1 MQAAQPDDT
10 TLPPLRED
18 LSISPGAPLM
28 NGAPSWVIYDPIRH
42 RFFQVGQRTIEMIS
56 GWSSGTVAR
65 LQFELKTKRALR
77 IGEQEVRA
85 VREFLKSSDLLA
97 ESGSGVA
104 KSFDRRAGAQ
114 RSSLINW
121 ALHRYIFFRVPLL
134 RPNAF
139 LKATWPLVWPL
150 FSRGFVALTAVVLI
164 LALYLASRQL
174 SDVQAHFRGAFSLTG
189 AMTYA
194 VALIF
199 VKILH
204 ELGHAYQAVARG
216 LRVPVMGVAFI
227 VMFPLLYTDTTDA
240 WRLRKRRDRVMVDLG
255 GIMVEL
261 TLAIYSTLL
270 WCFLPDGPARNAAF
284 AVATVSWVF
293 SLLVNL
299 NPLMRFDGYYLL
311 ADSLGVHNLQPR
323 SFTMGRWGLREFLFG
338 IGAPPPEKLSRR
350 MRIFMIVYSYAVWI
364 YRFFLFLSI
373 ALVVYALTFKA
384 LGIILFLAEITFF
397 IATPVMREI
406 KVWIDMRERILGS
419 FRSWVTFSVVTL
431 LGALAVIP
439 MSGRIEVPAVLDE
452 ARQQAIYSSIDGRL
466 KEVFVTDGQAVRAG
480 DPLFSFENPELPLQI
495 QQARQRIALN
505 EARLRAG
512 AGDAV
517 ERASRVIIERQI
529 EQEREA
535 LSALKDRQSE
545 MQVRAPLDG
554 IVRDLITDPKADT
567 WFGRKQFL
575 CRIVDPG
582 SLIVRGFIREDD
594 LMRIDHDKPGTFVAD
609 ELRIPKLS
617 LQDISIADFSVAALP
632 DGYLSSLN
640 GGDIPVLN
648 GDPDVNRPKGVWYSL
663 NAKVE
668 GTLSEVPALD
678 TVQPGVVVLRTMPES
693 FVVKTFRRIA
703 RVLIREAD
711 L

>member
-1 MQAAQPDDT
+1 MQAAQPDDVA
-10 TLPPLRED
+10 LPPLRED
-18 LSISPGAPLM
+18 LSISPGAPLL

-56 GWSSGTVAR
+56 SWSSGTVAR
-65 LQFELKTKRALR
+65 LHSELKAKRALQV
-77 IGEQEVRA
+77 GEQEVRA
-85 VREFLKSSDLLA
+85 VREFLKTSDLLA
-97 ESGSGVA
+97 ERGPGVA
-104 KSFDRRAGAQ
+104 KSFARRAEAQ
-114 RSSLINW
+114 RSSPIKW
-121 ALHRYIFFRVPLL
+121 ALHRYIFFRMPLL

-139 LKATWPLVWPL
+139 LIATWPLVRPL
-150 FSRGFVALTAVVLI
+150 FSRGFAALTAMVLV
-164 LALYLASRQL
+164 LALYLASRQF
-174 SDVQAHFRGAFSLTG
+174 SDLQAHFQGAFSLTG

-194 VALIF
+194 IALIF

-261 TLAIYSTLL
+261 TLAIYATLL

-323 SFTMGRWGLREFLFG
+323 SFMMGRWALRELLFG
-338 IGAPPPEKLSRR
+338 IGAAPPEKLSRP
-350 MRIFMIVYSYAVWI
+350 MRIFMVAYSYATWI

-373 ALVVYALTFKA
+373 ALIVYALTFKA
-384 LGIILFLAEITFF
+384 LGIILFLAEIMFF
-397 IATPVMREI
+397 IATPVLREI
-406 KVWIDMRERILGS
+406 KVWIDMRERILWS
-419 FRSWVTFSVVTL
+419 LRSWCTFVVVTL

-439 MSGRIEVPAVLDE
+439 MSGRIQVPAVLDE

-466 KEVFVTDGQAVRAG
+466 KEVFVTDGQAVRSG
-480 DPLFSFENPELPLQI
+480 DLLFSFEDPELPMTILQA
-495 QQARQRIALN
+495 QQRIALN

-535 LSALKDRQSE
+535 MSALKDRQSE
-545 MQVRAPLDG
+545 LQVRAPLDG
-554 IVRDLITDPKADT
+554 ILRDLIPDREPGT
-567 WFGRKQFL
+567 WFGRKRFL
-575 CRIVDPG
+575 GRIVNPG
-582 SLIVRGFIREDD
+582 GFIVRGFIREGD
-594 LMRIDHDKPGTFVAD
+594 LMRIDHERAGKFIAD
-609 ELRIPKLS
+609 ELRIPKFP
-617 LQDISIADFSVAALP
+617 LQDISVADFSVTRLP
-632 DGYLSSLN
+632 DGYLSALN
-640 GGDIPVLN
+640 GGEIPVLD
-648 GDPDVNRPKGVWYSL
+648 GDPDVSRPKGVWYPL
-663 NAKVE
+663 DAKVS
-668 GTLSEVPALD
+668 GALSAASGLD
-678 TVQPGVVVLRTMPES
+678 TIQPGVVVLRTKPES
-693 FVVKTFRRIA
+693 FALRTFRRVA

>member
-311 ADSLGVHNLQPR
+311 ADSLGIHNLQPR
-323 SFTMGRWGLREFLFG
+323 SFAMGKWALREFLFG
-338 IGAPPPEKLSRR
+338 LGAPPPEKLSGR
-350 MRIFMIVYSYAVWI
+350 MRVFMVVYSYAVWI
-364 YRFFLFLSI
+364 YRFFLFLTI
-373 ALVVYALTFKA
+373 ALIVYALSFKA
-384 LGIILFLAEITFF
+384 LGIILFLAEIMFF
-397 IATPVMREI
+397 IATPILREI
-406 KVWIDMRERILGS
+406 KVWIDMRERIL
-419 FRSWVTFSVVTL
+419 RSLRTWGTFVVVTL

-439 MSGRIEVPAVLDE
+439 MSGRIHVPAVLDE

-517 ERASRVIIERQI
+517 ERASRVISERQI
-529 EQEREA
+529 E
-535 LSALKDRQSE
+535 
-545 MQVRAPLDG
+545 
-554 IVRDLITDPKADT
+554 
-567 WFGRKQFL
+567 
-575 CRIVDPG
+575 
-582 SLIVRGFIREDD
+582 
-594 LMRIDHDKPGTFVAD
+594 
-609 ELRIPKLS
+609 
-617 LQDISIADFSVAALP
+617 
-632 DGYLSSLN
+632 
-640 GGDIPVLN
+640 
-648 GDPDVNRPKGVWYSL
+648 
-663 NAKVE
+663 
-668 GTLSEVPALD
+668 
-678 TVQPGVVVLRTMPES
+678 
-693 FVVKTFRRIA
+693 
-703 RVLIREAD
+703 
-711 L
+711 

>member
-284 AVATVSWVF
+284 AIATVSWVF

-323 SFTMGRWGLREFLFG
+323 SFTMGRWRLREFLFG

-373 ALVVYALTFKA
+373 ALIVYALSFKA
-384 LGIILFLAEITFF
+384 LGIILFLAEIMFF
-397 IATPVMREI
+397 IATPILREI
-406 KVWIDMRERILGS
+406 KVWIDMRERIL
-419 FRSWVTFSVVTL
+419 RSLRTWGTFVVVTL

-439 MSGRIEVPAVLDE
+439 MSGRIHVPAVLDE